1 MMKLLASTTLALASL
16 LLTTQAFAERPDFS
30 KTAAARADYLFANN
44 PSAQLDQ
51 VQRSSSRHDFSKT
64 TAANSEYR
72 FADNPPADET
82 ELEPRTTQHDFSRT
96 EAARKQS

>member
-16 LLTTQAFAERPDFS
+16 LVTTQAFAERPDFS
-30 KTAAARADYLFANN
+30 KTAAARADYRFADN
-44 PSAQLDQ
+44 PVAKQNQ
-51 VQRSSSRHDFSKT
+51 VPLSSSRHDFSKT
-64 TAANSEYR
+64 TAANSEYH
-72 FADNPPADET
+72 FIDNSPADET